1 MPLDALGLALH
12 DQARFDEAVAAFRE
26 ASALDPGYIGAR
38 LNLALSLEARGD
50 RAEAIALVDA
60 ARERD
65 PGNATLAFALATLL
79 EHAKRRAE
87 AKEWYRRVACLDPA
101 RAAEL
106 GRNAVRVVREN
117 TGAIDRTIDM
127 IVANIHNR
135 EVYVAPKRD

>member
-1 MPLDALGLALH
+1 MQPQNALGLALH

-26 ASALDPGYIGAR
+26 ASTLDPGYIAAR

-79 EHAKRRAE
+79 EHAK
-87 AKEWYRRVACLDPA
+87 
-101 RAAEL
+101 
-106 GRNAVRVVREN
+106 
-117 TGAIDRTIDM
+117 
-127 IVANIHNR
+127 
-135 EVYVAPKRD
+135 